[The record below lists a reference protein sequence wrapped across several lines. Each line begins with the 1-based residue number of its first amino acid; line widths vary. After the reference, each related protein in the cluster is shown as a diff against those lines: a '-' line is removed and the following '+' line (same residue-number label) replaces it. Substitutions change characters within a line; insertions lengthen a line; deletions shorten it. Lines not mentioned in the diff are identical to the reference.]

1 MNSVNWSRL
10 LKGFPALALALVAA
24 WLLARIALTAWEMTR
39 IDRPNPSAPRS
50 AATTRIETANAPGST
65 LFGSPPRR
73 NESGGAPGLLRGGD
87 FHLRGVVASGN
98 KRVAHAI
105 IESGG
110 VSGAYFAGDS
120 VANGLSLQE
129 VRPNEVLLRRGA
141 EVLRLPLLDLSPGTG
156 GGIQRDRGASPD
168 PGNMADILAAPPRMT
183 LSQVIRMEPVMDAD
197 GAMEGYRVFPRAQR
211 ALFDSLGLVS
221 GDLVVAING
230 VSFDQDGGAQARQ
243 QMSGGGDMRLSVMRD
258 GEQIE
263 ITVGSNNFGLL
274 AM

>member
-39 IDRPNPSAPRS
+39 IDRPNPTAGRS
-50 AATTRIETANAPGST
+50 AVTTRIETTDAPGST

-73 NESGGAPGLLRGGD
+73 NKSGGAPGLLSGGD
-87 FHLRGVVASGN
+87 FHLRGVVASSN
-98 KRVAHAI
+98 KRMAHAI

-110 VSGAYFAGDS
+110 VSDAYFPGDS

-129 VRPNEVLLRRGA
+129 VRPNEVLLRRGG
-141 EVLRLPLLDLSPGTG
+141 EVLRLPLLDLSPGSG
-156 GGIQRDRGASPD
+156 SGIPRNLGAAPD
-168 PGNMADILAAPPRMT
+168 PGNIADILAAPPRMT
-183 LSQVIRMEPVMDAD
+183 LSQFLRMEPIMDAD
-197 GAMEGYRVFPRAQR
+197 GRMEGYRIFPRAQR
-211 ALFDSLGLVS
+211 ALFGSLGLVS
-221 GDLVVAING
+221 GDRVVAING
-230 VSFDQDGGAQARQ
+230 VPFDKDNIAQARE
-243 QMSGGGDMRLSVMRD
+243 QMNSEGDMTLSLLRD

-263 ITVGSNNFGLL
+263 ITLESANFGLL

>member
-10 LKGFPALALALVAA
+10 LKGLPALALVLLAA
-24 WLLARIALTAWEMTR
+24 WLLARIGLTAWEMTR
-39 IDRPNPSAPRS
+39 IERLNPTAGRS
-50 AATTRIETANAPGST
+50 AVTTRIETTDAPGST

-73 NESGGAPGLLRGGD
+73 IESGGAPGLLSGGD
-87 FHLRGVVASGN
+87 FRLRGVVASGN

-129 VRPNEVLLRRGA
+129 VRPNEVLLRRGG
-141 EVLRLPLLDLSPGTG
+141 EVLRLPLLDLSPGMG
-156 GGIQRDRGASPD
+156 GGIPRNLDARPD
-168 PGNMADILAAPPRMT
+168 PDNIADILAAPPRMT
-183 LSQVIRMEPVMDAD
+183 LSQLLRMEPIVDTD
-197 GAMEGYRVFPRAQR
+197 GRMEGYRIFPRAQR

-221 GDLVVAING
+221 GDRFVAING
-230 VSFDQDGGAQARQ
+230 TPFDKDNIAQARD
-243 QMSGGGDMRLSVMRD
+243 QMNNGGDMMLSIMRD

-263 ITVGSNNFGLL
+263 ITVESANFGLL

>member
-24 WLLARIALTAWEMTR
+24 WLLARIGLTAWEMTR
-39 IDRPNPSAPRS
+39 IDRPSPSAPRS

-156 GGIQRDRGASPD
+156 GGIPRNLDARPD
-168 PGNMADILAAPPRMT
+168 PDNIADMLAAPPRMT
-183 LSQVIRMEPVMDAD
+183 LSQLLRMEPTMDTD
-197 GAMEGYRVFPRAQR
+197 GRMEGYRIFPRAQR

-230 VSFDQDGGAQARQ
+230 IPFDKDNIAQARD
-243 QMSGGGDMRLSVMRD
+243 QMNNGGDMMLSIMRD
-258 GEQIE
+258 GEQLE
-263 ITVGSNNFGLL
+263 ITVGSANFGLL

>member
-24 WLLARIALTAWEMTR
+24 WLLARIGLTAWEMTR
-39 IDRPNPSAPRS
+39 IEQPNPSAPRS
-50 AATTRIETANAPGST
+50 AVTTRIETADAPGST

-98 KRVAHAI
+98 KRMAHAI

-110 VSGAYFAGDS
+110 VSGAYFPGDS

-141 EVLRLPLLDLSPGTG
+141 ELLRLPLLDLSPGIG
-156 GGIQRDRGASPD
+156 SRIPRDLGAAPN
-168 PGNMADILAAPPRMT
+168 PGNIADILAAPPQMT
-183 LSQVIRMEPVMDAD
+183 LSQFLRMEPIMDAD
-197 GAMEGYRVFPRAQR
+197 GGMEGYRIFPRAQR

-221 GDLVVAING
+221 GDRVVAING
-230 VSFDQDGGAQARQ
+230 IPFDKDNIAQARG
-243 QMSGGGDMRLSVMRD
+243 QMNSGGDMMLSVIRE
-258 GEQIE
+258 GEQLE
-263 ITVGSNNFGLL
+263 VNVGGANFGLL

>member
-24 WLLARIALTAWEMTR
+24 WLLARIGLTAWEMTR
-39 IDRPNPSAPRS
+39 IEQPNPTAGRS
-50 AATTRIETANAPGST
+50 AVTTRIETADAPGST

-73 NESGGAPGLLRGGD
+73 IESGGAPGLLSGGD

-98 KRVAHAI
+98 KRMAHAI

-110 VSGAYFAGDS
+110 VSGAYFPGDS

-141 EVLRLPLLDLSPGTG
+141 ELLRLPLLDLSPGIG
-156 GGIQRDRGASPD
+156 SRIPRDLGAAPN
-168 PGNMADILAAPPRMT
+168 PGNIADILAAPPQMT
-183 LSQVIRMEPVMDAD
+183 LSQFLRMEPIMDAD
-197 GAMEGYRVFPRAQR
+197 GGMEGYRIFPRTRR

-230 VSFDQDGGAQARQ
+230 IPFDKDNIAQARG
-243 QMSGGGDMRLSVMRD
+243 QMNSGGDMMLSVIRE
-258 GEQIE
+258 GEQLE
-263 ITVGSNNFGLL
+263 VNVGGANFGLL

>member
-24 WLLARIALTAWEMTR
+24 WLLARIGLTAWEMTR
-39 IDRPNPSAPRS
+39 IDRSNPSAPRS
-50 AATTRIETANAPGST
+50 GATTRIETADAPGST
-65 LFGSPPRR
+65 LFGSPPSR
-73 NESGGAPGLLRGGD
+73 NGSGGAPGLLRGGD

-141 EVLRLPLLDLSPGTG
+141 EVLRLPLLGLSPGMG
-156 GGIQRDRGASPD
+156 GGIPRNLDARPD
-168 PGNMADILAAPPRMT
+168 PDNIADILAAPPRMT
-183 LSQVIRMEPVMDAD
+183 LSQLLRMEPTMDTD
-197 GAMEGYRVFPRAQR
+197 GRMKGYRISPRAQR
-211 ALFDSLGLVS
+211 AWFDSHGLVS

-230 VSFDQDGGAQARQ
+230 IPFDKDNIAQARD
-243 QMSGGGDMRLSVMRD
+243 QMTNGGDMMLSIMRD
-258 GEQIE
+258 GVQIE
-263 ITVGSNNFGLL
+263 ITVESANFRLL

>member
-24 WLLARIALTAWEMTR
+24 WLLARIGLTAWEMTR
-39 IDRPNPSAPRS
+39 IEQPNPTAGRS
-50 AATTRIETANAPGST
+50 AVTTRIETADAPGST

-73 NESGGAPGLLRGGD
+73 NESGGAPGLLSGGD

-98 KRVAHAI
+98 KRMAHAI
-105 IESGG
+105 IESRG

-141 EVLRLPLLDLSPGTG
+141 EVLRLPLFDLSLGMG
-156 GGIQRDRGASPD
+156 GGIPRDRGAAPD
-168 PGNMADILAAPPRMT
+168 PGNMTDILAAPPRMT
-183 LSQVIRMEPVMDAD
+183 LSQFLRMEPIMDAD
-197 GAMEGYRVFPRAQR
+197 GSMEGYRVFPRAQR
-211 ALFDSLGLVS
+211 AWFESQGLVS

-230 VSFDQDGGAQARQ
+230 IPFDKDNIAQARE
-243 QMSGGGDMRLSVMRD
+243 QMNSGGDMMLSILRD
-258 GEQIE
+258 GEQLE
-263 ITVGSNNFGLL
+263 ITIGSENFGLL